1 MINVIDELKRVSGV
15 GDARLFGASDYSMR
29 VWLKPDKM
37 AACGLTPS
45 AVAAAVEAQNSQF
58 AAGKFGAAP
67 TGDDQVF
74 TYTVTTQGRFSDVSQ
89 FDDIILRASPDGST
103 LRLEDVA
110 RVDLGAQTY
119 DFSATYNG
127 KPTVPIGI
135 YLQPE
140 ANALEATN
148 AVNARMAELSNGFP
162 EGLVHAVPFDTTKFV
177 EVSIKEVAK
186 TFAEALLL
194 VVLVIYLFLQ
204 NVRATLIPL
213 IAIPVSLVG
222 AFAGMYA
229 LGFSIN
235 LLTLF
240 GMVLAIGIVVDDAI
254 IVLENVERV
263 MTAEGLSPRDAA
275 LKAMEEISGPIV
287 AVTLSLCAV
296 FIPVGFLGGLAG
308 ELYRSSRSPSRS
320 RSSSPASSRS
330 P

>member
-1 MINVIDELKRVSGV
+1 
-15 GDARLFGASDYSMR
+15 
-29 VWLKPDKM
+29 
-37 AACGLTPS
+37 
-45 AVAAAVEAQNSQF
+45 
-58 AAGKFGAAP
+58 
-67 TGDDQVF
+67 
-74 TYTVTTQGRFSDVSQ
+74 
-89 FDDIILRASPDGST
+89 
-103 LRLEDVA
+103 
-110 RVDLGAQTY
+110 
-119 DFSATYNG
+119 
-127 KPTVPIGI
+127 
-135 YLQPE
+135 
-140 ANALEATN
+140 
-148 AVNARMAELSNGFP
+148 
-162 EGLVHAVPFDTTKFV
+162 
-177 EVSIKEVAK
+177 
-186 TFAEALLL
+186 
-194 VVLVIYLFLQ
+194 VLVIYLFLQ

-320 RSSSPASSRS
+320 RS
-330 P
+330 